1 MPSDGLATFHH
12 QFQDLTDPRV
22 ERTRKHPL
30 INIAFIAVCG
40 VLSGADSFAAIHEF
54 GGDRSAW
61 FDRFLDLTNGIP
73 SEDTFARVLARLD
86 PGEFEK
92 ALLGWI
98 QAVQRLTDDRLIA
111 IDGKTLRSSDDRRD
125 GRAAIPMVSAWAVGN
140 KLSLGRVVVDRKSNE
155 VTAIPGLL

>member
-1 MPSDGLATFHH
+1 MAGDELAS
-12 QFQDLTDPRV
+12 FQGHFRDLTDPRV

-54 GGDRSAW
+54 GCDRRPW
-61 FDRFLDLTNGIP
+61 FARYLDLANGIP

-92 ALLGWI
+92 ALLGW
-98 QAVQRLTDDRLIA
+98 VQ
-111 IDGKTLRSSDDRRD
+111 S
-125 GRAAIPMVSAWAVGN
+125 V
-140 KLSLGRVVVDRKSNE
+140 
-155 VTAIPGLL
+155 